1 MYKLIPVGLVLA
13 LLGLAACSDRD
24 DVGYNPDAGVSSKRS
39 EQTAESN
46 AGSASPD
53 GSAEGMELA
62 ESSPATGGGLNDD
75 ELSAEPEL
83 GTEVESMAAPAT
95 ERGREP
101 DEDGYQEMDWD
112 ELLPADFSF
121 DPWLDEIDLQSY
133 NITDLDDED
142 PEAQRLYEDLKEL
155 LADVPSDETLH
166 GVKGRLPGF
175 AVPIDFDGSRVYSFL
190 LVPYFGACIHT
201 PPPPANQM
209 VYVEIEGGFE
219 LPSIYEPVIIEGA
232 FEVARVVD
240 DELGTAGYSM
250 NADSVTLY

>member
-1 MYKLIPVGLVLA
+1 MHKLTSVGAALA
-13 LLGLAACSDRD
+13 LLVLAACSDRE
-24 DVGYNPDAGVSSKRS
+24 DVGYNPGGGVSASGS
-39 EQTAESN
+39 EPSSMDGDASLSSANGNGSTDL
-46 AGSASPD
+46 AGTPQS
-53 GSAEGMELA
+53 
-62 ESSPATGGGLNDD
+62 GGLDDD
-75 ELSAEPEL
+75 ELSAEPEI
-83 GTEVESMAAPAT
+83 GTEVQSMEAPAT

-133 NITDLDDED
+133 NITELEDED

-155 LADVPSDETLH
+155 LADVPSDETLN

-250 NADSVTLY
+250 NADAVTLY